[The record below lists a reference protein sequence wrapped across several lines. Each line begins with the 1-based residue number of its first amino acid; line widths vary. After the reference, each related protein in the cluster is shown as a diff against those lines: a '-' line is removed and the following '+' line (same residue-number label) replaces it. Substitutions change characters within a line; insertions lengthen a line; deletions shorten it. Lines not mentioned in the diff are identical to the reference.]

1 MRGPRADITI
11 PKVSVEFIFSWVVE
25 PSVKTLK
32 ASAGNCS
39 CTDSVI
45 QVPLASVMPIVD
57 AGGWENRV
65 LAANLSQAKTT
76 GCRVGQNAD
85 PDR

>member
-32 ASAGNCS
+32 ARAGNCS
-39 CTDSVI
+39 RTGSVI
-45 QVPLASVMPIVD
+45 QVPSGKRHAP
-57 AGGWENRV
+57 G
-65 LAANLSQAKTT
+65 
-76 GCRVGQNAD
+76 
-85 PDR
+85 